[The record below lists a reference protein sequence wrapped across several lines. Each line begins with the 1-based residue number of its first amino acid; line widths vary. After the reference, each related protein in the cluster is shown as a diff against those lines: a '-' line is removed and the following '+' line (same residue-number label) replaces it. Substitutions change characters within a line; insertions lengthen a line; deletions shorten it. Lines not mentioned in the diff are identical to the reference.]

1 MSRSQIVR
9 NEGMKDTVVVSEN
22 RAWAKGLWLRKQSE
36 AGGTE
41 LDITFLRGG
50 AHHNSQRA
58 GPRRVGLCSACLKIQ
73 SGLGG

>member
-41 LDITFLRGG
+41 LDITFLRG
-50 AHHNSQRA
+50 ALTTTPNEQVHVA
-58 GPRRVGLCSACLKIQ
+58 SACARLA
-73 SGLGG
+73 